1 MFLSLLHHSCE
12 LSSRLFAKFDKLAA
26 NINARDDVK
35 LGHVNCE
42 ADSEFCDTN
51 GVKGTNNELWI
62 CLHFVIV
69 FTHTHILMT
78 VAIDSGL
85 AVFFYPE
92 DKERIQFNGV
102 KSEEGLSKFLIKNL
116 GDTILVRMNKA
127 TG

>member
-1 MFLSLLHHSCE
+1 
-12 LSSRLFAKFDKLAA
+12 
-26 NINARDDVK
+26 
-35 LGHVNCE
+35 
-42 ADSEFCDTN
+42 
-51 GVKGTNNELWI
+51 
-62 CLHFVIV
+62 
-69 FTHTHILMT
+69 MT